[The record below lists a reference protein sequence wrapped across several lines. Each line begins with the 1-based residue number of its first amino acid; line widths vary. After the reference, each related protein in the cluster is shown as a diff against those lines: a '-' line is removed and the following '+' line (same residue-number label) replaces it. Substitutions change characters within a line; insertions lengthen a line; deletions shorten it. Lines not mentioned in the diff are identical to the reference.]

1 MVVNMSWAKKNY
13 SGKKFI
19 KLVIAKLLSVFGWL
33 ITNSATV
40 KGQML
45 YDLHWRF
52 SSINDLLSR
61 VEKSKG
67 RVR

>member
-40 KGQML
+40 KGQMI
-45 YDLHWRF
+45 YDLQHH
-52 SSINDLLSR
+52 LSNFLQIR
-61 VEKSKG
+61 LN
-67 RVR
+67 